1 MDTLDKGVIHF
12 PGKQLK
18 AYELF
23 IFGVF
28 HLIFSEHS
36 WLQVTETK
44 KSKTADK
51 GNYHINCDPRKVFLD
66 QKVVNLVFTLLPMAK
81 IIGKS
86 LGNWPFFHSEAVFLA
101 IAKFVRRFLSMII
114 MHKINWPTFLWQVHL
129 GKFWNQKI
137 IRPK

>member
-1 MDTLDKGVIHF
+1 MDTLNKGVIHF

-28 HLIFSEHS
+28 HLIFSKHS

-51 GNYHINCDPRKVFLD
+51 GNYDINCDPLKPFLD
-66 QKVVNLVFTLLPMAK
+66 QKVVNLIFTLLPVAK
-81 IIGKS
+81 IIGMS
-86 LGNWPFFHSEAVFLA
+86 LGNWQSFHPEAVFLA
-101 IAKFVRRFLSMII
+101 TAKFVRRFLSM
-114 MHKINWPTFLWQVHL
+114 MMTPKITWPTFLWQVHL